1 MSTRVYKVVFDKSS
15 HDLNEDYE
23 KLSDYEKEKIS
34 DLDADSFF
42 DYHDYKDSYVCYI
55 ITTPTEFKIYSS
67 ILIKNL
73 IYHEPIDI
81 SKNILSFKTD
91 LSEELRPLLSSTNSI
106 KYSFFMDDLKDWIYK
121 NLDIDGVL
129 DRITEVGLNNLSSI
143 EKEFLKNFHLP

>member
-73 IYHEPIDI
+73 IYHEPTDI